1 VCFRW
6 PPSGSICG
14 TFRAPGKAQQ
24 QQSMN
29 LETFDSIRHVQIHI
43 PFHLLR
49 ERYLPM
55 VLKSRLQPEIGF
67 NYRNIDRYDKS
78 DFIET
83 AKQLSDSELKV
94 TFHAPFHD
102 LRPGALDSRIRQ
114 LTIDRLKQVFDL
126 IPYFRPMTI
135 VCHPAFD
142 AKYYV
147 SAEEE
152 WLENSADT
160 WRYFLSLVEGTD
172 TIVTLENVY
181 EKNPGLLKR
190 LLTAVPSPQLRFCFD
205 TGHFNTF
212 SKAPLQIW
220 LKEMTPWLSQL
231 HIHDND
237 GSSDEHLAVGEGT
250 FPFPEFFREIHRAN
264 LHPIVTIEAHS
275 EKTLLKTLDRI
286 EKTDLLKMI
295 RPSAAVDP
303 KS

>member
-1 VCFRW
+1 
-6 PPSGSICG
+6 
-14 TFRAPGKAQQ
+14 
-24 QQSMN
+24 MN
-29 LETFDSIRHVQIHI
+29 LETFDSIQHVQIHI

-49 ERYLPM
+49 ERYLPL

-67 NYRNIDRYDKS
+67 NYRNIDCYEKS

-83 AKQLSDSELKV
+83 AKHLSGSGLNV

-102 LRPGALDSRIRQ
+102 LRPGALDSKIRR
-114 LTIDRLKQVFDL
+114 LTIDRLKQVFEL
-126 IPYFRPMTI
+126 IPYYQPMAI

-152 WLENSADT
+152 WLENSIDT
-160 WRYFLSLVEGTD
+160 WKYFLSLVEGSG
-172 TIVTLENVY
+172 TIITLENVY
-181 EKNPGLLKR
+181 EKDPELLRR

-212 SKAPLQIW
+212 SRAPLQVW
-220 LKEMTPWLSQL
+220 LKAMTPWLSQL

-237 GSSDEHLAVGEGT
+237 GSSDGHLAVGEGT
-250 FPFPEFFREIHRAN
+250 FPFLAFFREIHHSN
-264 LHPIVTIEAHS
+264 LRPIVTIEAHS
-275 EKTLLKTLDRI
+275 EKTLLKTLDNI